1 MARSSTTFKK
11 RQKELA
17 RIEKARDKKD
27 KRAYRKQE
35 KETKGTSSL
44 DDAIDYN
51 ATVFDF
57 IPDEYSP
64 VEEEEEEVPAAE
76 AER

>member
-17 RIEKARDKKD
+17 RQEKAREKTE
-27 KRAYRKQE
+27 RRGQRKVE
-35 KETKGTSSL
+35 KEARGTQSL

-51 ATVFDF
+51 ATVYDF
-57 IPDEYSP
+57 IPAEYHP
-64 VEEEEEEVPAAE
+64 EEPAPKE
-76 AER
+76 NE

>member
-17 RIEKARDKKD
+17 RQEKAREKNE
-27 KRAYRKQE
+27 RREQRKIE
-35 KETKGTSSL
+35 KQARGTQSL

-51 ATVFDF
+51 ASVYDF
-57 IPDEYSP
+57 IPEEYVP
-64 VEEEEEEVPAAE
+64 EEEQE
-76 AER
+76 AVASDKN